1 MDFLNLRDDIYQ
13 NLVPDDEA
21 SQMWIPE
28 IGFYNAK
35 TGKLSADEHEA
46 VMLRRDSNP
55 DRFDPSRAR
64 EDYVYQGY
72 KNSIMYLRRFY
83 AEYHCTFNLRFFP
96 FDEQIC
102 KMEFKARTV
111 TRQYLELLPGRLL
124 YKGPEIL
131 VEFVVSNVTMQ
142 MGRQN
147 VTRSEIQII
156 INLARQYTYHL
167 SQSFFQ
173 SWLLGFLA
181 YLTFWIDIQD
191 FTDRFMGSLTALLV
205 LASLMSTL
213 TESLPKTSYFKV
225 SNSIEKSKYFNGN
238 FFVKVIDFWL
248 LFWLISTSANIAV
261 HILVDRFHQSEQK
274 QKNLLKN
281 VNTLWSTR
289 GAKITPVDLTDL
301 DKAAAS
307 SPTGEKKA
315 SQDYIPIAAAHGV
328 SGSI

>member
-1 MDFLNLRDDIYQ
+1 MI
-13 NLVPDDEA
+13 
-21 SQMWIPE
+21 
-28 IGFYNAK
+28 
-35 TGKLSADEHEA
+35 
-46 VMLRRDSNP
+46 RRDSEPDGFNP
-55 DRFDPSRAR
+55 ARAR
-64 EDYVYQGY
+64 EEYLYQGY
-72 KNSIMYLRRFY
+72 KNSVMYLRRFY

-96 FDEQIC
+96 FDEQVC

-131 VEFVVSNVTMQ
+131 VEFVVSNVTMEE
-142 MGRQN
+142 GRQN
-147 VTRSEIQII
+147 VTRSEIEIT

-225 SNSIEKSKYFNGN
+225 SISIEKTF
-238 FFVKVIDFWL
+238 
-248 LFWLISTSANIAV
+248 
-261 HILVDRFHQSEQK
+261 
-274 QKNLLKN
+274 
-281 VNTLWSTR
+281 
-289 GAKITPVDLTDL
+289 
-301 DKAAAS
+301 
-307 SPTGEKKA
+307 
-315 SQDYIPIAAAHGV
+315 
-328 SGSI
+328 